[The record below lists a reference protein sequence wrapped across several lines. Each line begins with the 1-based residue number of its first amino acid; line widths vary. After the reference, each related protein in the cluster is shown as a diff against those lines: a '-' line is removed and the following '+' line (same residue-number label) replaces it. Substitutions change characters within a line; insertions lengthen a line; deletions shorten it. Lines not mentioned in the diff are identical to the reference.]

1 MTIKTFPAPTVN
13 SDVALNVT
21 VGLNV
26 ADVCEHINDRP
37 GYAVGLYDVDA
48 PCPTDSQYSN
58 VYLSCSF
65 ISRNSNGCC
74 LNTRYSISVSCECVA
89 AVG

>member
-48 PCPTDSQYSN
+48 PVPPT
-58 VYLSCSF
+58 V
-65 ISRNSNGCC
+65 
-74 LNTRYSISVSCECVA
+74 SILTST
-89 AVG
+89 